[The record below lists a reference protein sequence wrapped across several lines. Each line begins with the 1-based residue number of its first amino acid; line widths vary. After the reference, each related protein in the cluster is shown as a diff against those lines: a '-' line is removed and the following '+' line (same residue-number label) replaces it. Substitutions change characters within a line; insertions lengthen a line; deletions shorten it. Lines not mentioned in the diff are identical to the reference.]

1 MCGPAAILPLASLAI
16 TAVSAG
22 AQYMGQRQA
31 AQDQSDYQAQQV
43 KERDRQIAE
52 NYKRSMAAY
61 NLQNVAENVRMDEV
75 RAAASQE
82 AFRIAQA
89 SAQAKAR
96 VISNAAQT
104 GAGGNSLLS
113 VIQDIM
119 GRAGFETN
127 TVLGNLKSEEG
138 QSYRNLQAFHEEAT
152 NRITSLQPYTG
163 STVRGPSLLGP
174 ALTIGGGALNS
185 YSDYR
190 RDQQISKL
198 VNRQNTSTLTTN

>member
-1 MCGPAAILPLASLAI
+1 MCGPAAIPVATLAI
-16 TAVSAG
+16 TAVAAG

-31 AQDQSDYQAQQV
+31 AQDQADYQAQQV

-52 NYKRSMAAY
+52 NYKRAMAAY
-61 NLQNVAENVRMDEV
+61 NLQNVAEGARMEEV
-75 RAAASQE
+75 RAAASQQ
-82 AFRIAQA
+82 AFEVAKA

-119 GRAGFETN
+119 RQAGFETN
-127 TVLGNLKSEEG
+127 TILGNLKSEEG
-138 QSYRNLQAFHEEAT
+138 QSRRNLDAFHEELK
-152 NRITSLQPYTG
+152 NRVSSVQPYTP
-163 STVRGPSLLGP
+163 SVVRGPSLLGP
-174 ALTIGGGALNS
+174 ALTIGGAALGS

-190 RDQQISKL
+190 RDQQIAKL
-198 VNRQNTSTLTTN
+198 TQDTSTLTTK